1 MYKIPITG
9 NGSCGP
15 SCEDS
20 LDKTNN
26 KSFNNKNN
34 SQWQHTYEINE
45 NLDVILQGRIGEGFY
60 GEVYKG
66 TLRRRN
72 GKEVDSEQDVA
83 VKKLKTQEDSE
94 NVLDFEREIKIMEV
108 NHCFNNQLLFL
119 QSSLYRTFIYQ
130 EFLKSYILSLQYLS
144 NIILLYMLATC

>member
-1 MYKIPITG
+1 MPVAG
-9 NGSCGP
+9 NGSDGP
-15 SCEDS
+15 SREDS
-20 LDKTNN
+20 SGKTIKSKSNDKA
-26 KSFNNKNN
+26 FNNKDN
-34 SQWQHTYEINE
+34 SQWQRTYEINE

-72 GKEVDSEQDVA
+72 GKEIDSEQDVA

-108 NHCFNNQLLFL
+108 NHFKTQLLF
-119 QSSLYRTFIYQ
+119 F
-130 EFLKSYILSLQYLS
+130 
-144 NIILLYMLATC
+144 

>member
-1 MYKIPITG
+1 MITD
-9 NGSCGP
+9 CGP

-20 LDKTNN
+20 SGKTN
-26 KSFNNKNN
+26 KSKINDKACNSKDS
-34 SQWQHTYEINE
+34 SQWQRIYEINE
-45 NLDVILQGRIGEGFY
+45 NLDVILQGRTGEDFY

-94 NVLDFEREIKIMEV
+94 NVLDFEREIKMEAS
-108 NHCFNNQLLFL
+108 HCFKNQLLF
-119 QSSLYRTFIYQ
+119 FQ
-130 EFLKSYILSLQYLS
+130 EL
-144 NIILLYMLATC
+144 CV

>member
-1 MYKIPITG
+1 MYKIPVTG
-9 NGSCGP
+9 NGSNCGP
-15 SCEDS
+15 SHEDS
-20 LDKTNN
+20 SDKTNN

-34 SQWQHTYEINE
+34 SQWQRTYEINE

-108 NHCFNNQLLFL
+108 NHCFKNQLSFL
-119 QSSLYRTFIYQ
+119 QSRYTKLLYQKSLNL
-130 EFLKSYILSLQYLS
+130 LKYILLKY
-144 NIILLYMLATC
+144 IDIAIFK

>member
-1 MYKIPITG
+1 MPIAG
-9 NGSCGP
+9 NGSDCGP
-15 SCEDS
+15 SREDS
-20 LDKTNN
+20 SGKTNKGKTNDKTCNS
-26 KSFNNKNN
+26 KDS
-34 SQWQHTYEINE
+34 SQWQRTYEINE

-108 NHCFNNQLLFL
+108 NHCFKN
-119 QSSLYRTFIYQ
+119 
-130 EFLKSYILSLQYLS
+130 
-144 NIILLYMLATC
+144 

>member
-1 MYKIPITG
+1 MPVAG
-9 NGSCGP
+9 NGSDCGP
-15 SCEDS
+15 SHEDS
-20 LDKTNN
+20 SGKTN
-26 KSFNNKNN
+26 KSKTNDKAFNSNDN
-34 SQWQHTYEINE
+34 SQWQRTYEINE

-72 GKEVDSEQDVA
+72 SKEIDSEQDVA

-108 NHCFNNQLLFL
+108 NHRFKNQL
-119 QSSLYRTFIYQ
+119 
-130 EFLKSYILSLQYLS
+130 FLKKLLY
-144 NIILLYMLATC
+144 ILLY

>member
-1 MYKIPITG
+1 MPIAG
-9 NGSCGP
+9 NGSDCGP
-15 SCEDS
+15 SREDS
-20 LDKTNN
+20 SDKPNKGKTNDKACN
-26 KSFNNKNN
+26 SKDS
-34 SQWQHTYEINE
+34 SQWHRTYEINE

-66 TLRRRN
+66 TLRMRN

-108 NHCFNNQLLFL
+108 NYCFKN
-119 QSSLYRTFIYQ
+119 
-130 EFLKSYILSLQYLS
+130 
-144 NIILLYMLATC
+144 

>member
-1 MYKIPITG
+1 MPVAG
-9 NGSCGP
+9 NSDCNP
-15 SCEDS
+15 SREDS
-20 LDKTNN
+20 SGKINKSKTNDKACN
-26 KSFNNKNN
+26 SKDS
-34 SQWQHTYEINE
+34 SQWRTYEINE

-83 VKKLKTQEDSE
+83 VKKLKTQENSE

-108 NHCFNNQLLFL
+108 NHCFKNQLLFL
-119 QSSLYRTFIYQ
+119 Q
-130 EFLKSYILSLQYLS
+130 EMHYI
-144 NIILLYMLATC
+144 NLL